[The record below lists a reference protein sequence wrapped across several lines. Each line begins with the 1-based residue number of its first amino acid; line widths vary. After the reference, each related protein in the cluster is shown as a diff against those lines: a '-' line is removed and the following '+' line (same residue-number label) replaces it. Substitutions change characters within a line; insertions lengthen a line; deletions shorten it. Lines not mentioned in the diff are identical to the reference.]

1 MTFCIRQ
8 VVGLATVQDHG
19 RIGFMHRGIPRGGAL
34 VRTLCD
40 AANAS
45 VGNTLGSACVEVFGR
60 LVIEAVRECEIG
72 TDMGEVR
79 SLRIGETFILA
90 TSDTHRVHY
99 LAVAGGIDVPLRLGS
114 RSTLLSA
121 RFGGHEGR
129 ALQRDDVLHA
139 LAGNAKSRRTVDTE
153 ILARAIRI
161 VVGPDAHLFPA
172 TTFETFVRAEWILS
186 PASNRTGTRLSGPA
200 LVSAEDHMRASMPMV
215 MGAVEVPADGA
226 PVVLGP
232 EHPVTGGYPILAV
245 VCADSLDAFFSRPI
259 SSVVRF
265 TT

>member
-1 MTFCIRQ
+1 MTIRVRQ
-8 VVGLATVQDHG
+8 VAGLATVQDHG

-34 VRTLCD
+34 VCTLFD

-45 VGNTLGSACVEVFGR
+45 VGNTLGSACIEVFGR
-60 LVIEAVRECEIG
+60 LVVEAVRECEIG
-72 TDMGEVR
+72 TDTGEVR
-79 SLRIGETFILA
+79 SLRIGDTFTLA
-90 TSDTHRVHY
+90 TSEKHRVRY
-99 LAVAGGIDVPLRLGS
+99 LALAGGIDVPIRLAS

-129 ALQRDDVLHA
+129 ALQRSDVLHA
-139 LAGNAKSRRTVDTE
+139 LAGHAMSRRTVDTE
-153 ILARAIRI
+153 VLARAIRV

-186 PASNRTGTRLSGPA
+186 PASNRMGTRLSGPA
-200 LVSAEDHMRASMPMV
+200 LDSAEDHLRASMPMV

-232 EHPVTGGYPILAV
+232 EHPITGGYPLLAV